1 MTRSQAT
8 PRAPRRALVF
18 AGGGVKVAYQA
29 GAVQVLLDE
38 AGIEFDLADGA
49 SGGVFNLAMWC
60 QGMTGRQIA
69 DNWRN
74 YQPLGDFSPNLGAWL
89 RGPWGASVL
98 TARGLRRH
106 TLTGFGLDWHAI
118 RSTSREAVFE
128 LFNVSRQ
135 ELQPVP
141 AAQITEDRLLS
152 AVALP
157 MWFPPARI
165 DGDTYIDAVFATD
178 GNLEEMIRRGADEL
192 WVIWTVSTRGRW
204 APGFVAEYFLMIE
217 AVANSGLRQALQRI
231 EQNNT
236 DIAAGRPGAYDR
248 PITVH
253 LISAEVPL
261 GYLLN
266 FRRSSFVRAVD
277 LGVRDTRA
285 WCARRGIRTRPVPPG
300 PDPGGTVSA
309 GTVSAGTAPAG
320 TSSRGTTCGV
330 AAADGAGSD
339 RGAAAVRFHEVM
351 KGQLTVGETA
361 SESTARM
368 VLDLDVAIRDLDAFL
383 ADPGHTAEVS
393 GSVRCAAFGGRLPL
407 RSGTLR
413 LLTDAA
419 CTEGTEK
426 NMTYDLAVTDR
437 LGRALRVHG
446 VKRLV
451 RGARPEIW
459 ADSTSL
465 TTEVRDEAA
474 GRVVAA
480 GILRISVSGF
490 LRQLAT
496 FRATAATAR
505 GRAGA
510 LARFGGFFAD
520 QLSQVYV
527 RPVRPM
533 PPPPWLAVPRPA
545 ATPALDSS
553 TNDENGTNGGKGNGN
568 GGNGNGTSGRSRRG
582 QGITSRAA
590 ARR

>member
-1 MTRSQAT
+1 
-8 PRAPRRALVF
+8 
-18 AGGGVKVAYQA
+18 
-29 GAVQVLLDE
+29 
-38 AGIEFDLADGA
+38 
-49 SGGVFNLAMWC
+49 
-60 QGMTGRQIA
+60 
-69 DNWRN
+69 
-74 YQPLGDFSPNLGAWL
+74 
-89 RGPWGASVL
+89 
-98 TARGLRRH
+98 
-106 TLTGFGLDWHAI
+106 
-118 RSTSREAVFE
+118 
-128 LFNVSRQ
+128 
-135 ELQPVP
+135 
-141 AAQITEDRLLS
+141 
-152 AVALP
+152 
-157 MWFPPARI
+157 
-165 DGDTYIDAVFATD
+165 
-178 GNLEEMIRRGADEL
+178 
-192 WVIWTVSTRGRW
+192 
-204 APGFVAEYFLMIE
+204 
-217 AVANSGLRQALQRI
+217 
-231 EQNNT
+231 
-236 DIAAGRPGAYDR
+236 
-248 PITVH
+248 
-253 LISAEVPL
+253 
-261 GYLLN
+261 
-266 FRRSSFVRAVD
+266 
-277 LGVRDTRA
+277 
-285 WCARRGIRTRPVPPG
+285 
-300 PDPGGTVSA
+300 
-309 GTVSAGTAPAG
+309 
-320 TSSRGTTCGV
+320 
-330 AAADGAGSD
+330 
-339 RGAAAVRFHEVM
+339 M

-361 SESTARM
+361 CESTARM
-368 VLDLDVAIRDLDAFL
+368 VLDLDVVIRDLDAFL
-383 ADPGHTAEVS
+383 ADPGHAAEVS

-426 NMTYDLAVTDR
+426 NMTYDLAVTDP

-545 ATPALDSS
+545 ATPALDS
-553 TNDENGTNGGKGNGN
+553 TNDE
-568 GGNGNGTSGRSRRG
+568 NGNGTSGRSRRG
-582 QGITSRAA
+582 PGITSRAA

>member
-1 MTRSQAT
+1 MIRSQAA

-18 AGGGVKVAYQA
+18 AGGGLKVAYQA
-29 GAVQVLLDE
+29 GALQVLLDE

-74 YQPLGDFSPNLGAWL
+74 YQPLGDFSPNLRAWL
-89 RGPWGASVL
+89 RGPWGASAL
-98 TARGLRRH
+98 TTGGLRRH
-106 TLTGFGLDWHAI
+106 TLTSFGLDWHAI

-128 LFNVSRQ
+128 LFNVTRQ

-141 AAQITEDRLLS
+141 AAQITEDGLLS

-165 DGDTYIDAVFATD
+165 DGDIYIDAVFATD

-204 APGFVAEYFLMIE
+204 GPGFVAEYFVMIE
-217 AVANSGLRQALQRI
+217 AVANSGLRVALQRI
-231 EQNNT
+231 EQNNA
-236 DIAAGRPGAYDR
+236 DIAAGRPGSYGR

-253 LISAEVPL
+253 MISAEVPL

-266 FRRSSFVRAVD
+266 FRRAAFVRAVD

-285 WCARRGIRTRPVPPG
+285 WCARHGIQTRPVPPG
-300 PDPGGTVSA
+300 PA
-309 GTVSAGTAPAG
+309 GPAG
-320 TSSRGTTCGV
+320 
-330 AAADGAGSD
+330 
-339 RGAAAVRFHEVM
+339 GAAAVRFHEVM
-351 KGQLTVGETA
+351 KGRLTVGETVRD
-361 SESTARM
+361 STARM
-368 VLDLDVAIRDLDAFL
+368 VLDLDVVIRDLDAFL
-383 ADPGHTAEVS
+383 ADPGHAAEVS
-393 GSVRCAAFGGRLPL
+393 GTVRCAALGGRLPL
-407 RSGTLR
+407 RAGTLR

-426 NMTYDLAVTDR
+426 NMTYDLAVTDQ

-465 TTEVRDEAA
+465 STEVRDEAA

-496 FRATAATAR
+496 FRATAATPR

-533 PPPPWLAVPRPA
+533 PPPSWLAASRPA
-545 ATPALDSS
+545 AAPALDGS
-553 TNDENGTNGGKGNGN
+553 TTDENGNSGNGN
-568 GGNGNGTSGRSRRG
+568 ETSGESGTGPGGRNRRG
-582 QGITSRAA
+582 QGITRRAA

>member
-8 PRAPRRALVF
+8 PRPPRRALVF
-18 AGGGVKVAYQA
+18 AGGGLKVAYQA
-29 GAVQVLLDE
+29 GAAQVLLDE

-60 QGMTGRQIA
+60 QGMAGRQIA

-74 YQPLGDFSPNLGAWL
+74 YRPLGDFSPNLGAWL

-98 TARGLRRH
+98 TAGGLRRH

-128 LFNVSRQ
+128 LFNLSRQ

-157 MWFPPARI
+157 MWFPPVRI

-178 GNLEEMIRRGADEL
+178 GNLDEMIRRGADEL

-217 AVANSGLRQALQRI
+217 AAANSGLRAALQRI
-231 EQNNT
+231 EQNNA
-236 DIAAGRPGAYDR
+236 DVAAGRPGAYGR

-285 WCARRGIRTRPVPPG
+285 WCARHGVRTRPVPPG

-309 GTVSAGTAPAG
+309 GTVSAGT
-320 TSSRGTTCGV
+320 SSRGTSCGV
-330 AAADGAGSD
+330 AASDGAGSG
-339 RGAAAVRFHEVM
+339 RGTAAVRFHEVM

-361 SESTARM
+361 YGSTARM

-383 ADPGHTAEVS
+383 ADPGHAAEVS
-393 GSVRCAAFGGRLPL
+393 GSIRCAAFGGRLPL

-426 NMTYDLAVTDR
+426 NMTYDLEVTDR

-465 TTEVRDEAA
+465 TTEVREGTAD
-474 GRVVAA
+474 RVVAA

-520 QLSQVYV
+520 QLSQVYL

-545 ATPALDSS
+545 AAPAL
-553 TNDENGTNGGKGNGN
+553 ENGA
-568 GGNGNGTSGRSRRG
+568 SGQDRRG

>member
-8 PRAPRRALVF
+8 PGTPRRALVF

-98 TARGLRRH
+98 TARGLRSH

-135 ELQPVP
+135 ELQSVP

-157 MWFPPARI
+157 MWFPPVRI
-165 DGDTYIDAVFATD
+165 DGDTYIDAVFGTD

-217 AVANSGLRQALQRI
+217 AAANSGLRLALQRI
-231 EQNNT
+231 EQNNA
-236 DIAAGRPGAYDR
+236 DIAAGRPGAYRR

-266 FRRSSFVRAVD
+266 FRRSSVVRAVD

-285 WCARRGIRTRPVPPG
+285 WCARHGIRTRPVPPG
-300 PDPGGTVSA
+300 PDPGGI
-309 GTVSAGTAPAG
+309 VSAGTALAG
-320 TSSRGTTCGV
+320 TSSRGTNG
-330 AAADGAGSD
+330 AAAASNGAGSG
-339 RGAAAVRFHEVM
+339 RCAAAVRFHEVM

-368 VLDLDVAIRDLDAFL
+368 VLDLDVVIGDLDAFL
-383 ADPGHTAEVS
+383 ADPGHAAEVS
-393 GSVRCAAFGGRLPL
+393 GSVRCAAFGGSCRCAPA
-407 RSGTLR
+407 RS
-413 LLTDAA
+413 A
-419 CTEGTEK
+419 C
-426 NMTYDLAVTDR
+426 
-437 LGRALRVHG
+437 
-446 VKRLV
+446 
-451 RGARPEIW
+451 
-459 ADSTSL
+459 
-465 TTEVRDEAA
+465 
-474 GRVVAA
+474 
-480 GILRISVSGF
+480 
-490 LRQLAT
+490 
-496 FRATAATAR
+496 
-505 GRAGA
+505 
-510 LARFGGFFAD
+510 
-520 QLSQVYV
+520 
-527 RPVRPM
+527 
-533 PPPPWLAVPRPA
+533 
-545 ATPALDSS
+545 
-553 TNDENGTNGGKGNGN
+553 
-568 GGNGNGTSGRSRRG
+568 
-582 QGITSRAA
+582 
-590 ARR
+590 

>member
-8 PRAPRRALVF
+8 PGAPRRALVF

-38 AGIEFDLADGA
+38 ARIEFDLADGA

-89 RGPWGASVL
+89 RGPCGASVL
-98 TARGLRRH
+98 TARGLRSH

-135 ELQPVP
+135 ELQSVP

-157 MWFPPARI
+157 MWFPPVRI
-165 DGDTYIDAVFATD
+165 DGDTYIDAVFGTD

-217 AVANSGLRQALQRI
+217 AAANSGLRLALQRI
-231 EQNNT
+231 EQNNA
-236 DIAAGRPGAYDR
+236 DIAAGRPGAYRR

-285 WCARRGIRTRPVPPG
+285 WCARHGIRTRPVPPG
-300 PDPGGTVSA
+300 PDPGGI
-309 GTVSAGTAPAG
+309 VSAGTALAG
-320 TSSRGTTCGV
+320 TSSRGTTR
-330 AAADGAGSD
+330 AAAASDGAGSG
-339 RGAAAVRFHEVM
+339 RCAAAVRFHEVM

-368 VLDLDVAIRDLDAFL
+368 VLDLDVVIGDLDAFL
-383 ADPGHTAEVS
+383 ADPGHVAEVS

-426 NMTYDLAVTDR
+426 TMTYDLAVTDR
-437 LGRALRVHG
+437 LGRALRLHG

-480 GILRISVSGF
+480 GILRISVGGF

-520 QLSQVYV
+520 QVSQVYV
-527 RPVRPM
+527 RPVRPV
-533 PPPPWLAVPRPA
+533 PPPPWLTVPRPA
-545 ATPALDSS
+545 AAPALDG
-553 TNDENGTNGGKGNGN
+553 TNDENGAN
-568 GGNGNGTSGRSRRG
+568 GRSRRG
-582 QGITSRAA
+582 PHITGRAA
-590 ARR
+590 GRR

>member
-1 MTRSQAT
+1 MISSQAT

-74 YQPLGDFSPNLGAWL
+74 YQPLGDFSPNLRGWL

-98 TARGLRRH
+98 TAGGLRRH
-106 TLTGFGLDWHAI
+106 TLTSFGQDWHEI
-118 RSTSREAVFE
+118 RSTTREAVFE
-128 LFNVSRQ
+128 LFNFIRQ

-152 AVALP
+152 AIALP
-157 MWFPPARI
+157 MWFPPERI

-204 APGFVAEYFLMIE
+204 APGFVAEYFVMIE
-217 AVANSGLRQALQRI
+217 AVANSGLRVALQRI
-231 EQNNT
+231 EQNNA
-236 DIAAGRPGAYDR
+236 DIAAGRPGSYGR
-248 PITVH
+248 PITVRV
-253 LISAEVPL
+253 ISAEVPL

-266 FRRSSFVRAVD
+266 FRRAAFVRAVD
-277 LGVRDTRA
+277 LGVRDTRV
-285 WCARRGIRTRPVPPG
+285 WCARHGIRTRPVPPG
-300 PDPGGTVSA
+300 PG
-309 GTVSAGTAPAG
+309 PAG
-320 TSSRGTTCGV
+320 SG
-330 AAADGAGSD
+330 

-361 SESTARM
+361 RESTARM
-368 VLDLDVAIRDLDAFL
+368 VLDLDVVIRDLDAFL
-383 ADPGHTAEVS
+383 ADPGHAAEVS
-393 GSVRCAAFGGRLPL
+393 GTVRCAALGGRLPV

-426 NMTYDLAVTDR
+426 NMTYDLAVTDP

-527 RPVRPM
+527 RPVRPV

-545 ATPALDSS
+545 TAPALESS
-553 TNDENGTNGGKGNGN
+553 TNDENGTNGENENGS
-568 GGNGNGTSGRSRRG
+568 GGNGKGASGPNRRG
-582 QGITSRAA
+582 PGITGRAA

>member
-1 MTRSQAT
+1 MISSQAT

-98 TARGLRRH
+98 TAGGLRRH
-106 TLTGFGLDWHAI
+106 TLTSFGLDWHAI

-128 LFNVSRQ
+128 LFNFSRQ

-152 AVALP
+152 AIALP
-157 MWFPPARI
+157 MWFPPERI

-217 AVANSGLRQALQRI
+217 AAANSGLRLVLQRI
-231 EQNNT
+231 EQNNA
-236 DIAAGRPGAYDR
+236 DIAAGRSGAYGR

-266 FRRSSFVRAVD
+266 FRRAAFVRAVD
-277 LGVRDTRA
+277 LGVRDTRV
-285 WCARRGIRTRPVPPG
+285 WCARHGIRTRPVPPG
-300 PDPGGTVSA
+300 PG
-309 GTVSAGTAPAG
+309 PAG
-320 TSSRGTTCGV
+320 SG
-330 AAADGAGSD
+330 

-361 SESTARM
+361 RESTARM
-368 VLDLDVAIRDLDAFL
+368 VLDLDVVIRDLDAFL
-383 ADPGHTAEVS
+383 ADPGHAAEVS
-393 GSVRCAAFGGRLPL
+393 GTVRCAALGGRLPV

-426 NMTYDLAVTDR
+426 NMTYDLAVTDP

-465 TTEVRDEAA
+465 TTEVRDEGA

-527 RPVRPM
+527 RPVRPV

-545 ATPALDSS
+545 TAPALESS
-553 TNDENGTNGGKGNGN
+553 TNDENGTNGENENGS
-568 GGNGNGTSGRSRRG
+568 GGNGKGASGPNRRG
-582 QGITSRAA
+582 PGITGRAA

>member
-18 AGGGVKVAYQA
+18 AGGGLKVAYQA

-178 GNLEEMIRRGADEL
+178 GSLEEMIRRGADEL

-217 AVANSGLRQALQRI
+217 AAANSGLRRALQQI
-231 EQNNT
+231 EQNNAN
-236 DIAAGRPGAYDR
+236 IAAGRPGAYGR

-285 WCARRGIRTRPVPPG
+285 WCARHGIRTRPVPPG
-300 PDPGGTVSA
+300 PDPGGTVS
-309 GTVSAGTAPAG
+309 
-320 TSSRGTTCGV
+320 
-330 AAADGAGSD
+330 DGAGSG

-361 SESTARM
+361 CESTARM
-368 VLDLDVAIRDLDAFL
+368 VLDLDVVIRDLDAFL
-383 ADPGHTAEVS
+383 ADPGHAAEVS

-545 ATPALDSS
+545 ATPALDS
-553 TNDENGTNGGKGNGN
+553 TNDE
-568 GGNGNGTSGRSRRG
+568 NGNGTSGRSRRG
-582 QGITSRAA
+582 PGITSRAA

>member
-1 MTRSQAT
+1 MIRSQAA

-18 AGGGVKVAYQA
+18 AGGGLKVAYQA
-29 GAVQVLLDE
+29 GALQVLLDE

-74 YQPLGDFSPNLGAWL
+74 YQPLGDFSPNLRAWL
-89 RGPWGASVL
+89 RGPWGASAL
-98 TARGLRRH
+98 TTGGLRRH
-106 TLTGFGLDWHAI
+106 TLTSFGLDWHAI

-128 LFNVSRQ
+128 LFNVTRQ

-141 AAQITEDRLLS
+141 AAQITEDGLLS

-165 DGDTYIDAVFATD
+165 DGDTFIDAVFATD

-204 APGFVAEYFLMIE
+204 APGFVAEYFVMIE
-217 AVANSGLRQALQRI
+217 AMANSGLRVALQRI
-231 EQNNT
+231 EQNNA
-236 DIAAGRPGAYDR
+236 DIDAGRPGPYGR

-253 LISAEVPL
+253 VISAEVPL

-266 FRRSSFVRAVD
+266 FRRAAFVRAVD

-285 WCARRGIRTRPVPPG
+285 WCARHGIQTRPVPCG
-300 PDPGGTVSA
+300 
-309 GTVSAGTAPAG
+309 PAG
-320 TSSRGTTCGV
+320 P
-330 AAADGAGSD
+330 AGS
-339 RGAAAVRFHEVM
+339 AAAVRFHEVM

-361 SESTARM
+361 RESTARM
-368 VLDLDVAIRDLDAFL
+368 VLDLDVVIRDLDAFL
-383 ADPGHTAEVS
+383 ADPGHAAEVS
-393 GSVRCAAFGGRLPL
+393 GTVRCAALGGRLPL
-407 RSGTLR
+407 RAGTLR
-413 LLTDAA
+413 LLTDGA

-426 NMTYDLAVTDR
+426 NMTYDLAVTDQ
-437 LGRALRVHG
+437 LGRGLRVHG

-465 TTEVRDEAA
+465 TTEVRDDAT

-527 RPVRPM
+527 HPVRPM
-533 PPPPWLAVPRPA
+533 PPPRWLAGHRPA
-545 ATPALDSS
+545 AAQALD
-553 TNDENGTNGGKGNGN
+553 DGTGGRN
-568 GGNGNGTSGRSRRG
+568 RRG
-582 QGITSRAA
+582 QGLTSRAA

>member
-1 MTRSQAT
+1 MTRSQAN
-8 PRAPRRALVF
+8 PQAPRRALVF

-98 TARGLRRH
+98 TAGGLRRH
-106 TLTGFGLDWHAI
+106 TLTSFGLDWHAI

-157 MWFPPARI
+157 MWFPPVRI
-165 DGDTYIDAVFATD
+165 DGDTYIDAVFGTD

-192 WVIWTVSTRGRW
+192 WVVWTVSTRGRW

-217 AVANSGLRQALQRI
+217 AAANSGLRRALQRI
-231 EQNNT
+231 EQNNA
-236 DIAAGRPGAYDR
+236 DIAAGRPGAYGR
-248 PITVH
+248 PITTH

-285 WCARRGIRTRPVPPG
+285 WCARHGIRTQPVPPQPVPPPLVPPGPVPPG
-300 PDPGGTVSA
+300 P
-309 GTVSAGTAPAG
+309 
-320 TSSRGTTCGV
+320 
-330 AAADGAGSD
+330 
-339 RGAAAVRFHEVM
+339 AVRFHEVM

-361 SESTARM
+361 CESNAGM
-368 VLDLDVAIRDLDAFL
+368 VLDLDVVIRDLDAFL

-407 RSGTLR
+407 RSGRLR

-437 LGRALRVHG
+437 FGRALRVHG

-527 RPVRPM
+527 RPVRPV
-533 PPPPWLAVPRPA
+533 PPPPWFTAPRPVA
-545 ATPALDSS
+545 APALDS
-553 TNDENGTNGGKGNGN
+553 TNDENGAN

-582 QGITSRAA
+582 PGITSRAT

>member
-1 MTRSQAT
+1 MIRSQAA

-18 AGGGVKVAYQA
+18 AGGGLKVAYQA
-29 GAVQVLLDE
+29 GALQVLLDE

-74 YQPLGDFSPNLGAWL
+74 YQPLGDFSPNLRAWL
-89 RGPWGASVL
+89 RGPWGASAL
-98 TARGLRRH
+98 TTGGLRRH
-106 TLTGFGLDWHAI
+106 TLTSFGLDWHAI

-128 LFNVSRQ
+128 LFNVTRQ

-141 AAQITEDRLLS
+141 AAQITEDGLLS

-165 DGDTYIDAVFATD
+165 DGDTFIDAVFATD

-204 APGFVAEYFLMIE
+204 APGFVAEYFVMIE
-217 AVANSGLRQALQRI
+217 AMANSGLRVALQRI
-231 EQNNT
+231 EQNNA
-236 DIAAGRPGAYDR
+236 DIDAGRPGPYGR

-253 LISAEVPL
+253 VISAEVPL

-266 FRRSSFVRAVD
+266 FRRAAFVRAVD

-285 WCARRGIRTRPVPPG
+285 WCARHGIQTRPVPCG
-300 PDPGGTVSA
+300 
-309 GTVSAGTAPAG
+309 PAG
-320 TSSRGTTCGV
+320 P
-330 AAADGAGSD
+330 AGS
-339 RGAAAVRFHEVM
+339 AAAVRFHEVM

-361 SESTARM
+361 RESTARM
-368 VLDLDVAIRDLDAFL
+368 VLDLDVVIRDLDAFL
-383 ADPGHTAEVS
+383 ADPGHAAEVS
-393 GSVRCAAFGGRLPL
+393 GTVRCAALGGRLPL
-407 RSGTLR
+407 RAGTLR
-413 LLTDAA
+413 LLTDGA

-426 NMTYDLAVTDR
+426 NMTYDLAVTDQ

-465 TTEVRDEAA
+465 TTEVRDDAT

-527 RPVRPM
+527 HPVRPM
-533 PPPPWLAVPRPA
+533 PPPRWLAGHRPA
-545 ATPALDSS
+545 AAQALD
-553 TNDENGTNGGKGNGN
+553 DGTGGRNRPRPGPHEPGR
-568 GGNGNGTSGRSRRG
+568 GAAVTLPGPGALASARTS
-582 QGITSRAA
+582 
-590 ARR
+590 